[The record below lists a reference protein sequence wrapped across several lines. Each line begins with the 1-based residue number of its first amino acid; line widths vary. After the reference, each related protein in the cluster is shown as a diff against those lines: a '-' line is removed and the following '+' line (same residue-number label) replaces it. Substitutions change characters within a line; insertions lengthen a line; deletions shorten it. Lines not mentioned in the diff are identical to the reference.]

1 MVQSGTFRKA
11 GEVHWTRAHVG
22 SSGLLQCQAMRRVK
36 WEVVGF
42 FWSGLSAADVTF
54 TLLFK
59 SKEIQNYVD
68 VIET

>member
-1 MVQSGTFRKA
+1 MQSGTFRKA
-11 GEVHWTRAHVG
+11 GEVHWTRAHVR